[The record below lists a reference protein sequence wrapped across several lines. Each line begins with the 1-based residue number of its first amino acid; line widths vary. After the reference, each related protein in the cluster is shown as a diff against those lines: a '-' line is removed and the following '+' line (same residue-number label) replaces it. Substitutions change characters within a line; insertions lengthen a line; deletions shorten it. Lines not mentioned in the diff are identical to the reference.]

1 MHEPHA
7 ALWYHMHM
15 TITKLGHCCLVL
27 ENNGTRIMTDPGT
40 YTTQEVNGVTG
51 IGMILITHEH
61 ADHYHAE
68 SVAAVLK
75 NNPGAVVV
83 SNGSVAKL
91 LAEQRIACTVVGD
104 GQSATIAG
112 SLIEGFGKD
121 HAVIYGTM
129 GQCEN
134 TGYFVD
140 GAFYFP
146 GDNFHVPGK
155 PVDVLALP
163 TAGPWMKIA
172 EAIDF
177 AKAVKPRVAFPV
189 HDGMIVPASGGFV
202 AAMLKNF
209 LAEGGTEFVPLAAG
223 ETKTF

>member
-1 MHEPHA
+1 
-7 ALWYHMHM
+7 M

-27 ENNGTRIMTDPGT
+27 EQDGKRIMTDPGT
-40 YTTQEVNGVTG
+40 YTTAEVKGITG
-51 IGMILITHEH
+51 IGMVLITHEH
-61 ADHYHAE
+61 ADHYHVESIAE
-68 SVAAVLK
+68 VLK

-91 LAEQRIACTVVGD
+91 LAAQNIACTVVGD
-104 GQSATIAG
+104 GQSVTIAG

-140 GAFYFP
+140 GTFYFP
-146 GDNFHVPGK
+146 GDNFHIPGK
-155 PVDVLALP
+155 HVDVLALP
-163 TAGPWMKIA
+163 TAGPWMKIG

-177 AKAVKPRVAFPV
+177 AKAVAPRTAFPV
-189 HDGMIVPASGGFV
+189 HDGMIVPGNSGFV
-202 AAMLKNF
+202 ATMLKNF
-209 LAEGGTEFVPLAAG
+209 LAPGGTEFVPLAAG